1 MAITINSVILNQ
13 QANSEL
19 SYCYLYEPLKIKVVE
34 SETTARKM
42 YIDIERYSI
51 ADKTLVDS
59 FIKYVDFDISL
70 GRGIIFDLMEI
81 TQQLHKAELYKFS
94 DIHDFKIMINQNI
107 VSKYYYK
114 YKIYT
119 DITVTTTDILK
130 LPIVGGRDF
139 SQFTAAVT
147 AASPLT
153 EFDYY
158 GLDKVSL
165 QKRWGA
171 TDFLQFSLPPLTGT
185 NYFPLISNPTG
196 GNQFGADGGIV
207 YFKSRF
213 GGWMFWGFD
222 IVRKSFANNYVGD
235 LNVGMFE
242 SMSNDG
248 GKPFIPVDYTAVNS
262 TYSLELKALNLTTLE
277 LKAVAGIA
285 ASPAVYYAESIGSR
299 FELMRISSATAPYSN
314 IAKGGDFSLSL
325 KSISTTT
332 HKTM

>member
-1 MAITINSVILNQ
+1 MALTINSVILNQ

-19 SYCYLYEPLKIKVVE
+19 SYCYLYEPLRIKVVE
-34 SETTARKM
+34 SEVTSRKM

-59 FIKYVDFDISL
+59 FIKYAEFDINI
-70 GRGIIFDLMEI
+70 GKGVVFDLMEI

-94 DIHDFKIMINQNI
+94 DIQDFKNLDTQSV

-119 DITVTTTDILK
+119 DVTTTSTDILK
-130 LPIVGGRDF
+130 LPIIGGRDF

-147 AASPLT
+147 ETSPLT

-158 GLDKVSL
+158 SLDKIAL

-171 TDFLQFSLPPLTGT
+171 TDFLQFGLSPLSGLNYLPT
-185 NYFPLISNPTG
+185 ISNPTG
-196 GNQFGADGGIV
+196 GNPFGADGGIV

-222 IVRKSFANNYVGD
+222 ILRKSFSHSYTGD
-235 LNVGMFE
+235 VSVGMFE
-242 SMSNDG
+242 STTDNG
-248 GKPFIPVDYTAVNS
+248 GKPYIPVDYTSITTN
-262 TYSLELKALNLTTLE
+262 YSLELKALSLTTQE
-277 LKAVAGIA
+277 LRAVAGISS
-285 ASPAVYYAESIGSR
+285 SPAVYYADSINGR
-299 FELMRISSATAPYSN
+299 FELMRIASVSAPYSN

-325 KSISTTT
+325 KNISSTI